1 MKFIITV
8 IFILSS
14 GERVVDTAYTTSPE
28 FCKTTVE
35 MYRRVGDAEKHTPVP
50 PLQDIVAFCRSEG
63 DENSV

>member
-14 GERVVDTAYTTSPE
+14 GERIVDTAYTTKPQ
-28 FCKTTVE
+28 FCQSTVE
-35 MYRRVGDAEKHTPVP
+35 LYKQLGELAKRNPGGQ
-50 PLQDIVAFCRSEG
+50 LQDVVAFCRSER

>member
-14 GERVVDTAYTTSPE
+14 GERVVDTAYTTSLE

-35 MYRRVGDAEKHTPVP
+35 MYKQVGDAAKRNPVP
-50 PLQDIVAFCRSEG
+50 PLQDIVAFCRSER

>member
-14 GERVVDTAYTTSPE
+14 GERIVDTAYTTSPQ
-28 FCKTTVE
+28 FCQSTVE
-35 MYRRVGDAEKHTPVP
+35 VYKQVGLAAKQSPGGQ
-50 PLQDIVAFCRSEG
+50 LQDIVAFCRSER